1 MYLLAN
7 ICFTD
12 FMMCC
17 EKVEER
23 LTSCTVLPSIYNADT
38 TFKLL
43 FRTRGFS
50 KLTKTCLINLIVTDC
65 LITTQQDRIKT
76 NSGMEF
82 RCYAVLP
89 PIINIKH
96 FMGNSNSQY
105 LLLIVSVIHT
115 RNFQFPRKSQQI
127 IAALSL
133 KPKQGKQTKLIG
145 SYSTSKCYKYFYLKL
160 QKPFKQYSL
169 F

>member
-1 MYLLAN
+1 MYLRAN

-23 LTSCTVLPSIYNADT
+23 LTSCTVLPSIHKFQKFRNNADT

-65 LITTQQDRIKT
+65 LITYYISRQKQQQQW
-76 NSGMEF
+76 N
-82 RCYAVLP
+82 
-89 PIINIKH
+89 
-96 FMGNSNSQY
+96 GN
-105 LLLIVSVIHT
+105 
-115 RNFQFPRKSQQI
+115 
-127 IAALSL
+127 
-133 KPKQGKQTKLIG
+133 
-145 SYSTSKCYKYFYLKL
+145 
-160 QKPFKQYSL
+160 
-169 F
+169 